1 MESGPPDGYS
11 GAMDSGQP
19 PFGVLLRRWR
29 QHRRLSQLEL
39 AETADSSTRYLS
51 TLETGRSMPSR
62 EMVLR
67 LADYLDVPLRER
79 NAMLLAAGFAPA
91 FEERGLT
98 ELVAARRAIDQV
110 LTAHKPY
117 PAFAVDRHWNVIL
130 SNSALP
136 QLYDGCAPELLQ
148 PPINAVRLLMHPHG
162 MAPRILNLPEWRW
175 HVVTVLRQQ
184 TRARPD
190 ARLEALLEEVLGWS
204 QQRGAALE
212 SVPDGSQRLAM
223 PIRIATNFG
232 VMSFLGTTTVFG
244 TPTEVTLS
252 ELALEMWFPADAETA
267 AVAARMTAEQSA
279 EEATGASF

>member
-1 MESGPPDGYS
+1 MSH
-11 GAMDSGQP
+11 GQP
-19 PFGVLLRRWR
+19 AFGTLLRRWR

-51 TLETGRSMPSR
+51 TLETGRAAPSR
-62 EMVLR
+62 DMVLR

-79 NAMLLAAGFAPA
+79 NAMLLSAGFAPA

-98 ELVAARRAIDQV
+98 ELVAARRAIDQI
-110 LTAHKPY
+110 LNAHKPY

-136 QLYDGCAPELLQ
+136 RLYDGCAPELLEH
-148 PPINAVRLLMHPHG
+148 PINAVRLLMHPHG
-162 MAPRILNLPEWRW
+162 MAPRILNMNEWRW
-175 HVVTVLRQQ
+175 HVVTILRQQ
-184 TRARPD
+184 IHARPD
-190 ARLEALLEEVLGWS
+190 AKIEALLDEVMSWS
-204 QQRGAALE
+204 PQRGGALE
-212 SVPDGSQRLAM
+212 AVPDGSQSLAI
-223 PIRIATNFG
+223 PIRIATDLG

-267 AVAARMTAEQSA
+267 AIAARMMAEPDPRMSEQA
-279 EEATGASF
+279 G

>member
-1 MESGPPDGYS
+1 MNP
-11 GAMDSGQP
+11 GQP
-19 PFGVLLRRWR
+19 SFGTLLRRWR

-39 AETADSSTRYLS
+39 AETAESSTRYLS
-51 TLETGRSMPSR
+51 TLETGRAAPSR
-62 EMVLR
+62 DMVLR

-79 NAMLLAAGFAPA
+79 NAMLLSAGFAPA

-98 ELVAARRAIDQV
+98 ELVAARRAIDQI
-110 LTAHKPY
+110 LEAHKPY

-136 QLYDGCAPELLQ
+136 RLYDGCAPELLEH
-148 PPINAVRLLMHPHG
+148 PINAVRLLMHPHG
-162 MAPRILNLPEWRW
+162 MAPRILNIDEWRW

-184 TRARPD
+184 IHSRPD
-190 ARLEALLEEVLGWS
+190 VKIEALLDEVITWA

-212 SVPDGSQRLAM
+212 AVPDGSQNLAI
-223 PIRIATNFG
+223 PIRIATDFG

-267 AVAARMTAEQSA
+267 AIAARMMAEPDPRLNSGSA
-279 EEATGASF
+279 LAMSGGRGERTG